1 MMTDEEIEFMLKMHR
16 FMIHCEVRQIFD
28 QYNQNDRAAKL
39 QEQVND
45 GEWDRF
51 AEWLRK
57 IRDE

>member
-1 MMTDEEIEFMLKMHR
+1 MMKDEEIELMLKMHR
-16 FMIHCEVRQIFD
+16 FLIHCEVRHIFD
-28 QYNQNDRAAKL
+28 QINQNDRAAKL